1 MDQFLPFSRPAIG
14 DEEIAAVEKVL
25 RSGWITTGPQN
36 QQLESEFCKT
46 FGCKHAVAVCSATA
60 GMHITLM
67 ALGIGPGDEVITPSQ
82 TWVSTL
88 NMIELLGAKPVMIDV
103 DRDTLMVSA
112 ADVEA
117 AITPDTKAIIPVHYA
132 GAPLPMD
139 ALREVAKRHNIPLIE
154 DAAHAVGAR
163 YNGEWVGAR
172 GTAIFSFHAI
182 KNLTCAEGGLIA
194 TDDDE
199 LADRVR
205 CLKFHGL
212 GVDAFDR
219 QLQGRKPQA
228 EVVEPGYKYNL
239 SDIHA
244 AIAVVQLARLP
255 ELNARR
261 KVLAERYLNALKD
274 SPFQPLGIPDYPHDH
289 AWHLFMVRVD
299 AQRCGIER
307 DQLMERLKEVGVG
320 TGLHFRA
327 AHTQKFY
334 RQRYPELSLPN
345 TEWNSARLCTL
356 PLFPDMAEADVDRV
370 VNALSSILESS
381 RVSR

>member
-14 DEEIAAVEKVL
+14 DEEIAAVGKVL
-25 RSGWITTGPQN
+25 TSGWITTGPQN
-36 QQLESEFCKT
+36 QQLEADFCRT
-46 FGCKHAVAVCSATA
+46 FGCRHAVAVSSATA

-67 ALGIGPGDEVITPSQ
+67 ALGIGLGDEVITPSQ

-88 NMIELLGAKPVMIDV
+88 NMIELLGATPVMIDV
-103 DRDTLMVSA
+103 DRETLMVSA
-112 ADVEA
+112 AAVEA
-117 AITPDTKAIIPVHYA
+117 AITPRTKAIIPVHYA
-132 GAPLPMD
+132 GAPLPLD
-139 ALREVAKRHNIPLIE
+139 ALRDVARRHRLPLIE

-163 YNGEWVGAR
+163 YQGEWIGER

-194 TDDDE
+194 TDDAE
-199 LADRVR
+199 LAERVR
-205 CLKFHGL
+205 RLKFHGL

-219 QLQGRKPQA
+219 QTQGRTPQA

-255 ELNARR
+255 QLNARR
-261 KVLAERYLNALKD
+261 KALAERYLQALQE
-274 SPFQPLGIPDYPHDH
+274 SPFQPLGLPDYPHDH

-299 AQRCGIER
+299 AERCGCDR
-307 DQLMERLKEVGVG
+307 DTLMERLKAQGVG
-320 TGLHFRA
+320 SGLHFRA

-334 RQRYPELSLPN
+334 RERYPQLSLPH

-356 PLFPDMAEADVDRV
+356 PLFPDMSEADVDRV
-370 VNALSSILESS
+370 VGALFSELEAS
-381 RVSR
+381 RVAD

>member
-14 DEEIAAVEKVL
+14 DEEIAAVGKVL
-25 RSGWITTGPQN
+25 TSGWITTGPQN
-36 QQLESEFCKT
+36 QQLEADFCRT
-46 FGCKHAVAVCSATA
+46 FGCRHAVAVSSATA

-67 ALGIGPGDEVITPSQ
+67 ALGIGLGDEVITPSQ

-88 NMIELLGAKPVMIDV
+88 NMIELLGATPVMIDV
-103 DRDTLMVSA
+103 DRETLMVSA

-117 AITPDTKAIIPVHYA
+117 AITSRTKAIIPVHYA
-132 GAPLPMD
+132 GAPLPLD
-139 ALREVAKRHNIPLIE
+139 ALRDVARRHRLPLIE
-154 DAAHAVGAR
+154 DAAHAVGTR
-163 YNGEWVGAR
+163 YQDEWIGAR

-194 TDDDE
+194 TDDAE
-199 LADRVR
+199 LAERVR
-205 CLKFHGL
+205 RLKFHGL

-219 QLQGRKPQA
+219 QTQGRTPQA

-255 ELNARR
+255 QLNARR
-261 KVLAERYLNALKD
+261 KALAERYLQALQG
-274 SPFQPLGIPDYPHDH
+274 SPFQPLGLPDYPHDH

-299 AQRCGIER
+299 AERCGCDR
-307 DQLMERLKEVGVG
+307 DTLMERLKAQGIG
-320 TGLHFRA
+320 SGLHFRA

-334 RQRYPELSLPN
+334 RERYPQLSLPH

-356 PLFPDMAEADVDRV
+356 PLFPDMSEADVDRV
-370 VNALSSILESS
+370 VGALFSVLEAS
-381 RVSR
+381 RVAD